1 MAITLPYIH
10 TNTHTHTR
18 PSSPLLSLPH
28 TPTPM
33 CTQAVKSAKQAAED
47 ERREASTWN
56 EGSDLRGKKKRGEA
70 ERKAAEKDAAAAA
83 KRAALAEE
91 EAMAMNVKPKVK
103 VAGKKANAKSK
114 EMAEL
119 EAQLKAMELEK
130 KKKEEKLKAAASG
143 GGGGVAKGKGS
154 SSKKK
159 KGGGG
164 DDSDESEEDY
174 YDDLPPLEA
183 NPNRKGADIESARNL
198 DQAIDLLGSGG
209 GGAAGGGGD
218 EKHPEKRMKAA
229 YKAYEEQMLPQM
241 KDEFPGLKLRQ
252 YQNMIFEKWQK
263 APQNPKVQAALRGN
277 A

>member
-1 MAITLPYIH
+1 
-10 TNTHTHTR
+10 
-18 PSSPLLSLPH
+18 
-28 TPTPM
+28 
-33 CTQAVKSAKQAAED
+33 
-47 ERREASTWN
+47 
-56 EGSDLRGKKKRGEA
+56 
-70 ERKAAEKDAAAAA
+70 
-83 KRAALAEE
+83 
-91 EAMAMNVKPKVK
+91 MAMSVKPKVK

-130 KKKEEKLKAAASG
+130 KKKEEKLKAAAG
-143 GGGGVAKGKGS
+143 GGGGGAAKGKGG

-174 YDDLPPLEA
+174 YDDLPPLET

-198 DQAIDLLGSGG
+198 DQAIDLLGGGGGG
-209 GGAAGGGGD
+209 GGAGGD

-229 YKAYEEQMLPQM
+229 YKAYEERMLPLM
-241 KDEFPGLKLRQ
+241 KDDFPGLKLRQ

-263 APQNPKVQAALRGN
+263 SPENPKVQAALRGN